1 MEKKIKINE
10 IEFNISFVNNEY
22 CQNNMAKTVSMSGN
36 IFVNTNLKED
46 IRANTLLHE
55 IMHVIYHNYS
65 IGTPEEEEKIV
76 ESFSNG
82 LFAFLRQNQ
91 NFVIE
96 ELLGNK
102 KDKYIIS

>member
-1 MEKKIKINE
+1 
-10 IEFNISFVNNEY
+10 
-22 CQNNMAKTVSMSGN
+22 
-36 IFVNTNLKED
+36 
-46 IRANTLLHE
+46 
-55 IMHVIYHNYS
+55 MHVIYHNYS